1 MRLFL
6 KCLVSRLAPVLLSGF
21 TSQRAGVFSFQQP
34 MPPGIKPPQ
43 HCASPDNAGLVWIL
57 LTTCPG
63 SMKKYNKQE
72 FILSP
77 PISIIGGDI
86 TVRQISSSNRRQT
99 VPDALRH

>member
-57 LTTCPG
+57 
-63 SMKKYNKQE
+63 Q

>member
-43 HCASPDNAGLVWIL
+43 HCASPDNSGLVWIL
-57 LTTCPG
+57 LL
-63 SMKKYNKQE
+63 N
-72 FILSP
+72 
-77 PISIIGGDI
+77 
-86 TVRQISSSNRRQT
+86 SSSLH
-99 VPDALRH
+99 P

>member
-6 KCLVSRLAPVLLSGF
+6 NCSGSRLAPVLLSGF

-57 LTTCPG
+57 YLKCSSLHPR
-63 SMKKYNKQE
+63 N
-72 FILSP
+72 
-77 PISIIGGDI
+77 
-86 TVRQISSSNRRQT
+86 VRNAVCIPAFYQLLQLFHECSG
-99 VPDALRH
+99 

>member
-43 HCASPDNAGLVWIL
+43 HCASPD
-57 LTTCPG
+57 
-63 SMKKYNKQE
+63 
-72 FILSP
+72 
-77 PISIIGGDI
+77 
-86 TVRQISSSNRRQT
+86 
-99 VPDALRH
+99 